1 MASVIRGSGS
11 SSLGGNLDI
20 EGVLTYEDVTSV
32 DSIGII
38 TARSGIN
45 VGTGASIFSPDTN
58 ELALGTNN
66 VERLRIASG
75 GNIGI
80 GTETPGSPLEVN
92 GGSGLDVAT
101 FNSHNAD
108 GPLINVQR
116 SGTAIGFVGSGKNL
130 HSATGSIDAL
140 ALRSQAEFTIAT
152 GGATERLRINSAGSV
167 GIGTI
172 TPAEILH
179 VEAGWPKQI
188 IKSTNTNTAGSLVF
202 DNKDINTADFLLGQ
216 ITGKWQGTDV
226 AHINFEAGANT
237 TPKDDGLIT
246 FNTSESGGSP
256 QERLRITPAGNITI
270 GAKSDPDWHSS
281 IDALTVGYAGC
292 LYERSFSVGGVAG
305 RNNYVV
311 MGNNFYY
318 GTSGGNKYINNDE
331 ASRIM
336 LHAGQFYFQ
345 NAAAGTAENATTFT
359 DRLLIS
365 PQGDVRMGDT
375 AVTMSDSS
383 AFYSTQWG
391 SVAGYN
397 KCFTIASSNYSNIR
411 LRGNH
416 GVTAEFTLGVGNGT
430 YYMAYD
436 DISNVHR
443 LTCIAST
450 GVVSG
455 DLNDT
460 SDQKLKENIT
470 SLADGQ
476 INLIKQLRPVNFD
489 WKKGTLKG
497 QSGFIAQEIK
507 AVIPDLVQGE
517 EYVEDDFESVG
528 YSVNT
533 NGLVSHL
540 TKALQEA
547 ISKIEALE
555 TRLTDAGL

>member
-1 MASVIRGSGS
+1 MASVIRGSGAS
-11 SSLGGNLDI
+11 TLGGALDVQ
-20 EGVLTYEDVTSV
+20 GVLTYEDVTSV

-58 ELALGTNN
+58 ELTLGTNN
-66 VERLRIASG
+66 EERLRIESG
-75 GNIGI
+75 GKIGI
-80 GTETPGSPLEVN
+80 GGASPRTELDLFDGQLSFSHRTDYSIRFYNGIGNNWSAILNPRVN
-92 GGSGLDVAT
+92 DGTNASELSFKVAQ
-101 FNSHNAD
+101 
-108 GPLINVQR
+108 GE
-116 SGTAIGFVGSGKNL
+116 
-130 HSATGSIDAL
+130 
-140 ALRSQAEFTIAT
+140 ALRIAT
-152 GGATERLRINSAGSV
+152 DKKV

-226 AHINFEAGANT
+226 AHINFEAGADT
-237 TPKDDGLIT
+237 TSKDDGLIT
-246 FNTSESGGSP
+246 FLTSAPGSSP

-270 GAKSDPDWHSS
+270 GGKVDPAWHSS
-281 IDALTVGYAGC
+281 IDALTVGYAAC
-292 LYERSFSVGGVAG
+292 LYEDSYSVGGVAG

-311 MGNNFYY
+311 MGNNIYY
-318 GTSGGNKYINNDE
+318 GTSGGNRYINNDE

-336 LHAGQFYFQ
+336 MNAGQFYFQ
-345 NAAAGTAENATTFT
+345 NAVAGSGGNPITFA

-365 PQGDVRMGDT
+365 SQGDVRMGET
-375 AVTMSDSS
+375 GVTMSDSN
-383 AFYSTQWG
+383 AFYSNSWG
-391 SVAGYN
+391 TINGYN
-397 KCFTIASSNYSNIR
+397 KCFTIASSQYATIR
-411 LRGNH
+411 LRGQH
-416 GVTAEFTLGVGNGT
+416 SAAAEFMLGVGNGT

-436 DISNVHR
+436 DIGNVHR

-450 GVVSG
+450 GIVSG
-455 DLNDT
+455 NLNDT
-460 SDQKLKENIT
+460 SDEKLKENIT
-470 SLADGQ
+470 SMVDGQ
-476 INLIKQLRPVNFD
+476 IDIIKQLRPVNFD

-497 QSGFIAQEIK
+497 QSGFIAQEVK
-507 AVIPDLVQGE
+507 TVIPDLVDGE